1 MTRFVHLDYSN
12 QPAGVARVEAFV
24 SSAKQI
30 TRKFSSTRFVAT
42 LLLSA
47 IAAAVMVVAYQVM
60 DSLANGHL
68 LVLWVGMW
76 AVAFVALAAFAST
89 ARHAA
94 VNAKNSLDTWSRNIA
109 ARRAD
114 ERLWAMAKND
124 ARLMADLQAVMSRN
138 DARDEGLRFVKPG
151 SAGD

>member
-1 MTRFVHLDYSN
+1 MRT
-12 QPAGVARVEAFV
+12 
-24 SSAKQI
+24 
-30 TRKFSSTRFVAT
+30 
-42 LLLSA
+42 
-47 IAAAVMVVAYQVM
+47 
-60 DSLANGHL
+60 
-68 LVLWVGMW
+68 
-76 AVAFVALAAFAST
+76 AAFAST
-89 ARHAA
+89 ARLAA